1 MGTGNGRQVSFGRT
15 NLDAEQQTA
24 LRKARRLEWI
34 SLVVTAVSVGII
46 MAVMGN
52 SQAMKAAWIEDMLG
66 FLPAIAFLAATRAAL
81 RQPDPSHPYG
91 YHRSVSVG
99 HLVAAVALLV
109 MGGFLIVDSTMTLVS
124 REHPTVGT
132 VQVFGHTFWQGWLM
146 MAGLVVTAVPM
157 LILGR
162 LKMRLAE
169 PLHDKILYSDA
180 KMMKADWLTSGGAVV
195 GLGLIGFGLWWA
207 DAAVAALIGVD
218 ILHDG
223 ISNVRNAVRG
233 VTDATAT
240 TYDNESAHPLVA
252 EVTRAASL
260 EPAVHAANVRMRDL
274 GHVFHTEVFVVPAR
288 DIGAEELHAIRGR
301 LVDIDWKLED
311 LVVVPVPELPEVS
324 SQLL

>member
-1 MGTGNGRQVSFGRT
+1 MVAGSGRQVSFGRA

-24 LRKARRLEWI
+24 LRKARRLEWF
-34 SLVVTAVSVGII
+34 SLLVTAVSVIII

-66 FLPAIAFLAATRAAL
+66 FLPALAFLAAARLAL

-99 HLVAAVALLV
+99 HLAAALALLV
-109 MGGFLIVDSTMTLVS
+109 MGAFLIFDSTMTLVS

-132 VQVFGHTFWQGWLM
+132 VHLFGYTFWQGWLM
-146 MAGLVVTAVPM
+146 MAGLVATAVPM
-157 LILGR
+157 IILGR

-195 GLGLIGFGLWWA
+195 GLALIGLGIWWA
-207 DAAVAALIGVD
+207 DAAVAALIGID

-223 ISNVRNAVRG
+223 IDNVRNAVTG

-240 TYDNESAHPLVA
+240 TYDNQSAHPLVA

-260 EPAVHAANVRMRDL
+260 EPSVHAANVRMRDL

-288 DIGAEELHAIRGR
+288 DIGAEELHAIRNR
-301 LVDIDWKLED
+301 LVAIDWKLED
-311 LVVVPVPELPEVS
+311 LVVIPVPELPEVS
-324 SQLL
+324 SQML